1 MRLTA
6 WVLIAMA
13 WLAPAIAGAQAT
25 LNKCIDAH
33 GQVTYTNQPCKNARE
48 VRKLEIDPPPLP
60 DPPGV
65 ESAHVQ
71 NAVPAVSKPAP
82 KAVQSTIKIEAKT
95 APKGKGTD
103 NAVQRSSTK
112 KCDALSDKLGRVLDK
127 MDLAHRKGYTLE
139 QMKAWNEDVRDL
151 EQQKQQSGCF

>member
-6 WVLIAMA
+6 GILIAMT
-13 WLAPAIAGAQAT
+13 WWVPAIAGAQAT

-48 VRKLEIDPPPLP
+48 VHKVEIDPPPLP
-60 DPPGV
+60 DSPRV
-65 ESAHVQ
+65 ESEKMQ
-71 NAVPAVSKPAP
+71 DAVPAVSKPAT
-82 KAVQSTIKIEAKT
+82 KAARPTIKIEAKT
-95 APKGKGTD
+95 TPKGATEKP
-103 NAVQRSSTK
+103 VQKSSTK
-112 KCDALSDKLGRVLDK
+112 KCDDLSDKLGRVLDQ

-139 QMKAWNEDVRDL
+139 QMNKWNEDVRDL